1 MEKKTIAVLGM
12 MCAGCAGTV
21 ERRLTAMDGIVS
33 AAVNLPARTVLVE
46 YDPQRVTPEDMKE
59 VLGKAGYD
67 MVIEEDRNVE
77 QIERRAYSVLRRKV
91 VVSWLLAVLTMA
103 VGMGWINV
111 GSTDTAN
118 LTMMISAMA
127 NMIFCGRQFYTSAWR
142 QLLHA
147 TANMDTLVA
156 MSTGIS
162 FLFSVFNTFWGDSY
176 WETRGIGWHTYY
188 DASVMIITFV
198 LTGRLLEER
207 AKRGTASAIRSLME
221 LAPKTARLADGD
233 NTTDVPLQALQR
245 GDMIEVRA
253 GEKVPVDGVV
263 MSAYGV
269 SDSGAACSEVT
280 QIDESMI
287 SGEAEAVVKR
297 QGDKVLAGTIVMK
310 GTFRMRAEEVGAKT
324 MLANMIRMVQEAQG
338 SKAPVQRVVDR
349 IAMIFVPAVF
359 TVSVLTFVLWLAIGG
374 TTMLPQAILSAVSV
388 LVIACPC
395 AMGLATP
402 TALMVGI
409 GEAARK
415 NILIKDATALEN
427 MCRIDSMVID
437 KTGTVTQLT
446 DNKEELKPW
455 AHEAIKMLQ
464 DNGIEVYMMS
474 GDKEENVARWAHQA
488 GIRHWQ
494 SRVMPQDKEN
504 MVRQLQAK
512 GNKVAMVGD
521 GINDSQA
528 LAAADASIAM
538 GKGTDVAMDVA
549 QVTLMGTD
557 LRRIPEAIELS
568 KKTVGMIR
576 QNLFWAFIY
585 NVVCIPLA
593 AGALYGVIDF
603 QITPMWASALMAMS
617 SVSVVLNSLRLKL

>member
-1 MEKKTIAVLGM
+1 M

-287 SGEAEAVVKR
+287 SGEAEAGEATGR
-297 QGDKVLAGTIVMK
+297 QGIGRNNRHEGHLPHACRGGWSKDNACQHDKN
-310 GTFRMRAEEVGAKT
+310 GA
-324 MLANMIRMVQEAQG
+324 
-338 SKAPVQRVVDR
+338 
-349 IAMIFVPAVF
+349 
-359 TVSVLTFVLWLAIGG
+359 GG
-374 TTMLPQAILSAVSV
+374 TRLKSSGSACGGQNSHDFRS
-388 LVIACPC
+388 C
-395 AMGLATP
+395 G
-402 TALMVGI
+402 
-409 GEAARK
+409 
-415 NILIKDATALEN
+415 
-427 MCRIDSMVID
+427 
-437 KTGTVTQLT
+437 
-446 DNKEELKPW
+446 
-455 AHEAIKMLQ
+455 
-464 DNGIEVYMMS
+464 VYRLRV
-474 GDKEENVARWAHQA
+474 D
-488 GIRHWQ
+488 I
-494 SRVMPQDKEN
+494 RVMA
-504 MVRQLQAK
+504 RH
-512 GNKVAMVGD
+512 
-521 GINDSQA
+521 
-528 LAAADASIAM
+528 
-538 GKGTDVAMDVA
+538 
-549 QVTLMGTD
+549 
-557 LRRIPEAIELS
+557 RRH
-568 KKTVGMIR
+568 
-576 QNLFWAFIY
+576 Y
-585 NVVCIPLA
+585 
-593 AGALYGVIDF
+593 Y
-603 QITPMWASALMAMS
+603 ASAS
-617 SVSVVLNSLRLKL
+617 HFVGGFGVGHSVSVRNGTCHTYGSDGRYRRGCP